1 MFPSKL
7 TTICFNE
14 EIGLGFLNLK
24 QQKQETE
31 NQQVGEEPWTHFP
44 LTYYMQI
51 NVVTY
56 DIF

>member
-31 NQQVGEEPWTHFP
+31 NQQVGEEP
-44 LTYYMQI
+44 
-51 NVVTY
+51 
-56 DIF
+56 